1 MAVKIELYYCI
12 VFVFFS
18 CEREI
23 QPAVSLYAPNA
34 SRKDKEREKICQEN
48 FKLMEEEDEDAGSY
62 VT

>member
-12 VFVFFS
+12 VLVFFS

-23 QPAVSLYAPNA
+23 QPADSLYA
-34 SRKDKEREKICQEN
+34 SRKDKEREKICHEN
-48 FKLMEEEDEDAGSY
+48 FKLVEEEDEDAGSY